1 VFAHLTSFIM
11 RNSTIKA
18 MLAGAL
24 LLGSTVV
31 HAQYAWIDE
40 KGVRHFSDQPPPTST
55 PASKILKAPR
65 GAAPAVDTVAPAAA
79 APAAPA
85 KAAPTL
91 AEREAHYQKRRA
103 QAQEDGKK
111 AALAKKEADNRREN
125 CAAATRDKAQ
135 LESGRRLRT
144 QQNIVMTEEEK
155 AREQANVARVLNECK
170 TSS

>member
-1 VFAHLTSFIM
+1 M

-18 MLAGAL
+18 MLLGAL

-40 KGVRHFSDQPPPTST
+40 KGVRHFSDQPPPTNT

-65 GAAPAVDTVAPAAA
+65 GATQAADAA
-79 APAAPA
+79 APAAPAPSAAPKAPA

-91 AEREAHYQKRRA
+91 AEREADYQKRRA
-103 QAQEDGKK
+103 QGQEEEKK

-125 CAAATRDKAQ
+125 CAAATRDRAQ
-135 LESGRRLRT
+135 LDSGRRLRT
-144 QQNIVMTEEEK
+144 QQNIVMTEEDK

>member
-1 VFAHLTSFIM
+1 M

-18 MLAGAL
+18 MLLGAL
-24 LLGSTVV
+24 LLASTVV

-40 KGVRHFSDQPPPTST
+40 KGVRHFSDQPPPTNT

-65 GAAPAVDTVAPAAA
+65 GATPAADAA
-79 APAAPA
+79 APAAPAPSAAPKAPA

-91 AEREAHYQKRRA
+91 AEREADYQKRRA
-103 QAQEDGKK
+103 QGQEEEKK
-111 AALAKKEADNRREN
+111 AALAKKDADNRREN

-135 LESGRRLRT
+135 LESGRRVRT
-144 QQNIVMTEEEK
+144 QQNIVMTEEDK